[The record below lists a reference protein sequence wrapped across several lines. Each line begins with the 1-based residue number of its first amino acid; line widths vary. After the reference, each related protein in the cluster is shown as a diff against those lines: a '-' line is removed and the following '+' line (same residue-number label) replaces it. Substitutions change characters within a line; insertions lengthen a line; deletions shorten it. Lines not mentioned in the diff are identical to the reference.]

1 MSFWDWLLRRRR
13 REEELDEEVQAHL
26 RMAAQERMEQGESPE
41 QARTS
46 SLREFGNV
54 TLVKEVTRDM
64 WSFRWHETLLQD
76 LRYGLR
82 MLRKS
87 PGFTA
92 VAVLTLALGIGAN
105 TAVFSVAYA
114 VLLKPL
120 PYNDPARL
128 LRIYSASVRSGGDHW
143 MNSRRDIAFMRR
155 QSSDFQGIAY
165 FQEGDGV
172 LTGIGEP
179 ERILTVTVSE
189 DFFSTLGVPPVEGR
203 TFLPEEHTQGRD
215 QVLVLSDALCRRHFG
230 SRAAIGQ
237 TITLDG
243 RVFTVVG
250 VMPAG
255 FHFPGTEPPV
265 KTDIWQP
272 WSSPVDPANGNRD
285 VAAIARLKPGV
296 TLRQAEAE
304 LAAIHFSLVRAYPNN
319 ADWGLRLVPLQADV
333 ASAVRLPILIIFGA
347 VSFVLLIACAN
358 VANLMLARGVPRQ
371 REMAV
376 RTALGAGRL
385 RLIRQ
390 LVTESALLSLTGG
403 GVGLAI
409 AVWGIRA
416 LRSTEP
422 TDIPRLAEVQLSGPV
437 LLFTLAS
444 SLFVGLL
451 FGLVPALPT
460 SNLALRDGPRNA
472 LVSTGAGTRRR
483 SLNRFLLITQMAL
496 SLVLLIG
503 AGLMVRSF
511 LLLTSVNLG
520 FQPDNVLT
528 FGTGLSGANYA
539 SPDRRAS
546 FYQQTLGR
554 INAVP
559 GVESVALA
567 SSLALTGPIGVSVQ
581 IEGRPIPQRGDE
593 AQVAYQAITPDYF
606 RVMRIPLV
614 EGRFISSRDGKD
626 APAVVVVNQ
635 AFVRKFFP
643 GVDPL
648 GQRLRIEMGGGKNR
662 EVVGVVGDVRE
673 EGLAIGPSPE
683 AYVPLFQ
690 AWVSPGMAYVVRTRV
705 EPLSLA
711 QTIRREILDVDKNQ
725 PIAQIQT
732 MEQILYG
739 ASAPPRFRTELL
751 SLFSLLALVLTA
763 VGLFGVTAYLVSQRT
778 HEIGVRIA
786 LGAPPARIL
795 MLVLRESA
803 VLIGAGILLGLAGA
817 IGLTRIV
824 STLLFEI
831 KPTDPATFLF
841 VSSLML
847 AVGFLACY
855 IPARRATKV
864 DPMVALRYE

>member
-1 MSFWDWLLRRRR
+1 
-13 REEELDEEVQAHL
+13 
-26 RMAAQERMEQGESPE
+26 
-41 QARTS
+41 
-46 SLREFGNV
+46 
-54 TLVKEVTRDM
+54 
-64 WSFRWHETLLQD
+64 
-76 LRYGLR
+76 
-82 MLRKS
+82 
-87 PGFTA
+87 
-92 VAVLTLALGIGAN
+92 
-105 TAVFSVAYA
+105 
-114 VLLKPL
+114 
-120 PYNDPARL
+120 
-128 LRIYSASVRSGGDHW
+128 
-143 MNSRRDIAFMRR
+143 
-155 QSSDFQGIAY
+155 
-165 FQEGDGV
+165 
-172 LTGIGEP
+172 
-179 ERILTVTVSE
+179 
-189 DFFSTLGVPPVEGR
+189 
-203 TFLPEEHTQGRD
+203 
-215 QVLVLSDALCRRHFG
+215 
-230 SRAAIGQ
+230 
-237 TITLDG
+237 
-243 RVFTVVG
+243 
-250 VMPAG
+250 
-255 FHFPGTEPPV
+255 
-265 KTDIWQP
+265 
-272 WSSPVDPANGNRD
+272 
-285 VAAIARLKPGV
+285 
-296 TLRQAEAE
+296 
-304 LAAIHFSLVRAYPNN
+304 
-319 ADWGLRLVPLQADV
+319 
-333 ASAVRLPILIIFGA
+333 
-347 VSFVLLIACAN
+347 
-358 VANLMLARGVPRQ
+358 
-371 REMAV
+371 
-376 RTALGAGRL
+376 
-385 RLIRQ
+385 
-390 LVTESALLSLTGG
+390 
-403 GVGLAI
+403 
-409 AVWGIRA
+409 
-416 LRSTEP
+416 
-422 TDIPRLAEVQLSGPV
+422 
-437 LLFTLAS
+437 
-444 SLFVGLL
+444 
-451 FGLVPALPT
+451 
-460 SNLALRDGPRNA
+460 
-472 LVSTGAGTRRR
+472 
-483 SLNRFLLITQMAL
+483 MAL

-690 AWVSPGMAYVVRTRV
+690 AWVSPGMAYVVRTRA

-711 QTIRREILDVDKNQ
+711 PTIRREILDVDKNQ

-763 VGLFGVTAYLVSQRT
+763 VGLYGVTAYLVSQRT

-786 LGAPPARIL
+786 LGAPPVRIL
-795 MLVLRESA
+795 ILVLRESA
-803 VLIGAGILLGLAGA
+803 VLIGAGILLGLVGA
-817 IGLTRIV
+817 MGLTRIV

-847 AVGFLACY
+847 GVGFLACY